1 MSRIH
6 DISPPLRPSIAVWPG
21 DTPLTREVLADMRDG
36 ANLTLSSLHA
46 TVHLGAHTDSPGHTH
61 LDGADIASQPLDAYI
76 GRCQVV
82 TVAVIRGARIMPRD
96 VGIAICE
103 PRVLFRTRTFPDP
116 DHWNTDFAALS
127 PELVHMLADSGVQL
141 VGIDTPS
148 VDPFA
153 SQDLPAHA
161 ALIRH
166 GIRSLE
172 GIVLADVSDGIYELI
187 ALPLRL
193 EGFDASPVRAVL
205 RELAQ

>member
-1 MSRIH
+1 M
-6 DISPPLRPSIAVWPG
+6 WPG

-61 LDGADIASQPLDAYI
+61 LDGTDIASQPLDAYI

-82 TVAVIRGARIMPRD
+82 TVDVARGARIMPRD
-96 VGIAICE
+96 VGVAIRE
-103 PRVLFRTRTFPDP
+103 PRVLFRTGTFPDP
-116 DHWNTDFAALS
+116 DRWNTDFAALS
-127 PELVHMLADSGVQL
+127 PELVHMLAGSGVQL

-161 ALIRH
+161 ALIRCE
-166 GIRSLE
+166 IRSLE
-172 GIVLADVSDGIYELI
+172 GIVLDDVRDGVYELI

-205 RELAQ
+205 RELAP